1 MTKTRHSS
9 ASLPVESTAVD
20 PFRDVLDRSAVAL
33 AVIGPENDLSYA
45 NPALAKLLGYSTHD
59 LTGLS
64 AKRIAPANQTSAAF
78 VAFQRLIARKTD
90 VFNQTYQCAREDGT
104 LIWVVAQATLQ
115 RDSAKAPARIILQLT
130 EIDELK
136 SAEEDLVYREQ
147 RWSNALMASG
157 QGVWD
162 HDIRANTTFHNVT
175 WHTMR
180 GYAPGEGIVQ
190 GPEEWIARIHPDDR
204 ERIQNR
210 RVKQERGEDGFD
222 TLEYRERRQDGSY
235 AWIFSRGRPI
245 EWSEDGEPIRT
256 VGTDTDITER
266 KQIEAQLAAEKER
279 LRVTLQSIGEGV
291 ISTDAQ
297 ARINFINRI
306 AEKMTGWTQENAI
319 GRPVSEVF
327 HSFREDAED
336 DSEEV
341 QAVKVCLESGEI
353 YRPEFHSRTTNRE
366 GTTQYVRETAA
377 PVRDSNGAIIGAVM
391 VIQDATLRRKMQQEL
406 AYTATHDSLTRLPNR
421 MAFETRLSEMLEKTA
436 GVKNGVVNSLC
447 LIDLDHFKQVNDN
460 GGHLAGDALLKD
472 VANKMKSCCR
482 HHDFAARIGGDEFVL
497 ILEDCKAE
505 DAVEIAN
512 KIIEAVS
519 SIRFA
524 WNGEVHRIG
533 ASIGITEI
541 TPDNAALGPDVHYK
555 RADDACYAAKEQ
567 GRNRVSIHRA

>member
-1 MTKTRHSS
+1 MTKTRHSTATKPEES
-9 ASLPVESTAVD
+9 AAVD

-33 AVIGPENDLSYA
+33 AVIGPDNTLSYS
-45 NPALAKLLGYSTHD
+45 NPAFANLLGYSTKD

-64 AKRIAPANQTSAAF
+64 VMRIAPANETSAAF
-78 VAFQRLIARKTD
+78 VEFQRLMAGKTQS
-90 VFNQTYQCAREDGT
+90 FNQTYQCAREDGS
-104 LIWVVAQATLQ
+104 LIWVVAQATVQ
-115 RDSAKAPARIILQLT
+115 QDVPEGPKGFVLQLT
-130 EIDELK
+130 EIDALK
-136 SAEEDLVYREQ
+136 RAEEDLVYREQ

-162 HDIRANTTFHNVT
+162 HDRRNDTTFHNVT
-175 WHTMR
+175 WHTIR
-180 GYAPGEGIVQ
+180 GYAPGEGTVH
-190 GPEEWIARIHPDDR
+190 GPEEWMARIHPDDR
-204 ERIQNR
+204 DRIQNR

-266 KQIEAQLAAEKER
+266 KQIEAQLAEEKER

-291 ISTDAQ
+291 ISTDAH

-306 AEKMTGWTQENAI
+306 AEDMTGWTHDNAI

-327 HSFREDAED
+327 HSFQED
-336 DSEEV
+336 DTDETEEV
-341 QAVKVCLESGEI
+341 RAVDTCLASGEI
-353 YRPEFHSRTTNRE
+353 YRPEFHSRTTNRA
-366 GTTQYVRETAA
+366 GVTRYVRETAA
-377 PVRDSNGAIIGAVM
+377 PVRDSDGAIIGAVM

-421 MAFETRLSEMLEKTA
+421 MAFETRLAEVLESASQMRSAAVT
-436 GVKNGVVNSLC
+436 SLC

-472 VANKMKSCCR
+472 VANKLKSCCR
-482 HHDFAARIGGDEFVL
+482 HNDFAARMGGDEFVL
-497 ILEDCKAE
+497 ILENCKAE
-505 DAVEIAN
+505 NAVEIAN
-512 KIIEAVS
+512 KFIESVS

-524 WNGEVHRIG
+524 WNDEVYRIG

-541 TPDNAALGPDVHYK
+541 TSENAALGSDAHYK
-555 RADDACYAAKEQ
+555 RADDACYVAKEQ
-567 GRNRVSIHRA
+567 GRNRVSIHKA